1 MKRFLKQVHLIIA
14 FLCLCALS
22 LSPDR
27 PSAQALENWPVGNV
41 TLQTATPDLSDLNH
55 KPAGSLGHVVARGD
69 QLFFEDGTPARFWG
83 ANLQA
88 YAIYYTESR
97 NIRAHAKRL
106 AQLGFN
112 LVRIHHHDSGWV
124 QPNIFGEN
132 AEATTQ
138 LNADWL
144 DKLDQWI
151 AALRDEGIYIW
162 LDMHVGRAFTAA
174 DGVEDFAELA
184 NGEATIDARGYN
196 YVSPSIER
204 LMRDF
209 QTAYLT
215 HRNAYTGLT
224 YAEDPA
230 VMGVQL
236 TNENDLTHH
245 FANGLLPDKNV
256 PRHSDI
262 YMALSAEF
270 ADEYGLDPDLI
281 WRSWEQGPSKL
292 FLGDLERRFNDRMI
306 SAVRETGFQGL
317 ISTTSRWG
325 DMLIS
330 GLPSLT
336 RGTITDAHSYGWD
349 GEIGFDPSE
358 RPGLLDWIAIAQIA
372 GRPFSVSE
380 WNIGSPM
387 AEDRFIAPLRV
398 AATAALQGWDAMM
411 VYGYSQQSL
420 NGPVFPENWSI
431 ANDPSMIGMMPAAAL
446 LYRQGHV
453 RQADKTYGLCLDE
466 GEFFGDPVSPDTSLG
481 VRTIVEQSRLVI
493 CMPETSALPWLDP
506 TDLSE
511 TKYETLDP
519 AMSYLQEND
528 GVIAADTGEFY
539 REYRKG
545 RFVVNTKTSQI
556 VAGQFHH
563 EPVRTE
569 DVEFYIDTPLAAIAV
584 QSLGDQPVSQAQKIL
599 ISITAR
605 AVPVNPEEVTFHI
618 EPIKGTLR
626 IRARPELTLKSLD
639 HRVGDLSE
647 AHSVEQG
654 MHVIDLDKIKDS
666 RWLYLE

>member
-1 MKRFLKQVHLIIA
+1 MKRIFDKVHFLLA
-14 FLCLCALS
+14 LMCLCMVPL
-22 LSPDR
+22 LPVR
-27 PSAQALENWPVGNV
+27 PSAQALENWPLGNV
-41 TLQTATPDLSDLNH
+41 TLQTAIPDLSDLNH
-55 KPAGSLGHVVARGD
+55 KPAGSLGHVVARDD
-69 QLFFEDGTPARFWG
+69 QLFFADGTLARFWG

-88 YAIYYTESR
+88 YAIYHTDPP

-106 AQLGFN
+106 SQLGFN

-132 AEATTQ
+132 ADSTTQ

-144 DKLDQWI
+144 DKLDQWT
-151 AALRDEGIYIW
+151 AALKAEGIYLW

-174 DGVEDFAELA
+174 DGIEDFAELA
-184 NGEATIDARGYN
+184 NGEASVDVRGYN

-209 QTAYLT
+209 QTAFLT
-215 HRNAYTGLT
+215 HRNPYTGLT

-230 VMGVQL
+230 VMAVQL

-256 PRHSDI
+256 PRHSDT
-262 YMALSAEF
+262 YMTLGVEF
-270 ADEYGLDPDLI
+270 AREHGLDPDLI
-281 WRSWEQGPSKL
+281 WRSWEPGPSKI
-292 FLGDLERRFNDRMI
+292 FLSDLEHRFNDRMVAAI
-306 SAVRETGFQGL
+306 RETGFQGL
-317 ISTTSRWG
+317 ISTTSHWG
-325 DMLIS
+325 DMPVS
-330 GLPSLT
+330 GLPSQT

-349 GEIGFDPSE
+349 GEIGFDPGE

-431 ANDPSMIGMMPAAAL
+431 ANDPSMIGMMPAAAV

-453 RQADKTYGLCLDE
+453 RQADRTYALCLDE
-466 GEFFGDPVSPDTSLG
+466 DEFFGGPVSPVTSLG
-481 VRTIVEQSRLVI
+481 VRTVVEQSRLVT
-493 CMPETSALPWLDP
+493 CMPDTPALPWLDP
-506 TDLSE
+506 TDLSGTTAE
-511 TKYETLDP
+511 ILDP
-519 AMSYLQEND
+519 EMSYLQQND
-528 GVIAADTGEFY
+528 GVIAADTGEFF

-545 RFVVNTKTSQI
+545 RFVVNTKASQI

-563 EPVRTE
+563 EPVRTD

-584 QSLGDQPVSQAQKIL
+584 QGMGGQPVSQAQKIL

-605 AVPVNPEEVTFHI
+605 AVPVDPQDVTFRI
-618 EPIKGTLR
+618 EPLKGTLR
-626 IRARPELTLKSLD
+626 IRARPELTLKSVD
-639 HRVGDLSE
+639 PRAGDLSA
-647 AHSVEQG
+647 AHVVEQG
-654 MHVIDLDKIKDS
+654 MHVIDLDKIKGS